1 MKLLHRNQ
9 PRSRRAGSCRA
20 YSLPEVLIASGLGVF
35 VLAALLAGGL
45 FTLHSFVAM
54 FNYADMDM
62 SSCASLDGM
71 SKEIRQASSLVAY
84 TNSVSGAKALVFSGL
99 DNSGNPM
106 TLTYKFD
113 PDAKTVTCS
122 KQGQKDQVC
131 LTGCTSWQFSL
142 YDRAP
147 SPGYVFNATT
157 NASDC
162 KLVELTWTCK
172 RTIMGQFDS
181 ETVQTAQIVLRNQ

>member
-1 MKLLHRNQ
+1 MKLSCRNQ
-9 PRSRRAGSCRA
+9 LRSRRA

-54 FNYADMDM
+54 YNYADMDM
-62 SSCASLDGM
+62 SSCSTLDGM
-71 SKEIRQASSLVAY
+71 SREIRQASSLIAY
-84 TNSVSGAKALVFSGL
+84 TNSVSGPKSLVFAGL

-106 TLTYKFD
+106 TLTYTWN

-122 KQGQKDQVC
+122 KAGQPDQVC

-147 SPGYVFNATT
+147 SPGYVFNPVTT
-157 NASDC
+157 ASDC

-172 RTIMGQFDS
+172 RSVLGQMDS
-181 ETVQTAQIVLRNQ
+181 ETTQTAQIVLRNQ